1 MTPQRFDDH
10 SPGMR
15 MARDCQQSVSAEPV
29 ASIKAPCFAFARQH
43 AFATGS
49 VRESLEEMPAEN
61 KR

>member
-1 MTPQRFDDH
+1 
-10 SPGMR
+10 